1 MSIRP
6 GQRLIQGLLGWA
18 ALAILPLVARVGL
31 PELAAPALLAWAAL
45 GLVGAAW
52 ALDESPA
59 EAPRAV
65 SRAKALM
72 TEAFNRIG
80 TDAIQLHGT
89 LAFTDEYPV
98 QLYYKRSKLM
108 RPLFGDAAH
117 HYDRL
122 LRLRGL

>member
-1 MSIRP
+1 MHVQLESARS
-6 GQRLIQGLLGWA
+6 LLYY
-18 ALAILPLVARVGL
+18 
-31 PELAAPALLAWAAL
+31 
-45 GLVGAAW
+45 AAW